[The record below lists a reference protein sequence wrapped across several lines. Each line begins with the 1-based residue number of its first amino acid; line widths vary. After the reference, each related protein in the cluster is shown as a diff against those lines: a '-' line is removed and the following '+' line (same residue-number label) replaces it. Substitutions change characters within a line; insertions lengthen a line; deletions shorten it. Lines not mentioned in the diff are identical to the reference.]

1 MKQPLY
7 LLWLLLTFLGVG
19 WIITGCFAFFLRNA
33 GDSAFVWMML
43 LITVTAVVLG
53 VVGMIRTMR
62 LVERMHEETRRVRAE
77 SHERHR
83 RAMHEQQEKQRIKK
97 QLTNNINHELKTPV
111 GAIHLCLETLREH
124 PGLDEDTRRSLM
136 ERCYTNSV
144 RLMRLLADVS
154 TITRLDD
161 GAADIE
167 RSPLCLGELIRECVD
182 DAGQALRDK
191 GITVNFLT
199 DTDTFSPDSTTDEA
213 VSMPMRGSESLLRS
227 VFANLLNN
235 AVAYSECSVITINTC
250 KRDGFYRIGFHDNG
264 IGIPQEHLPHIF
276 ERFYR
281 IDKGRSRSCGGTG
294 LGLAIV
300 KNVVTLHGG
309 TISATRPSAG
319 GLLFVINLPV
329 G

>member
-1 MKQPLY
+1 MKQLLY
-7 LLWLLLTFLGVG
+7 LLWLLLTFLALG
-19 WIITGCFAFFLRNA
+19 WIITGCFVFFPKNA
-33 GDSAFVWMML
+33 DDSAFVWMMI
-43 LITVTAVVLG
+43 LITATAIGLG
-53 VVGMIRTMR
+53 LVGLIRTAR
-62 LVERMHEETRRVRAE
+62 LVESMHEETRRVRAE

-83 RAMHEQQEKQRIKK
+83 RVMHEQQEKQRIKK

-111 GAIHLCLETLREH
+111 GAIHLCIETLREH
-124 PGLDEDTRRSLM
+124 PTLDEDTRRSLLD
-136 ERCYTNSV
+136 RCYTNSV
-144 RLMRLLADVS
+144 RLMNLLADVG

-167 RSPLCLGELIRECVD
+167 RTPLNLGDVIRDCVD
-182 DAGQALRDK
+182 DAEQALRDK
-191 GITVNFLT
+191 GITVNLLT
-199 DTDTFSPDSTTDEA
+199 DTDAFSPDSTAADA
-213 VSMPMRGSESLLRS
+213 VNMPMRGSESLLHS

-250 KRDGFYRIGFHDNG
+250 RCDGLYRIGFHDNG

-309 TISATRPSAG
+309 TISASRPSGG
-319 GLLFVINLPV
+319 GLLFVITLPV